1 MIAREIM
8 NMLCGGAGGGG
19 EHYTSMPFTAELA
32 GLFEPDS
39 IDIINSL
46 WRNKITGG
54 NNMQLVGG
62 AISDDALKFTAGQY
76 GHVDAAYPYTYYLV
90 VKKPVLE
97 TNKAL
102 FGSSNSNADRP
113 SINCWNNGNSR
124 GSMFECVSEDI
135 LSYYYTEELQKY
147 HVLSCTVIINNV
159 ENIAQSLV
167 NSANLLWIADS
178 DAFCTPFRADITEMR
193 AYTSWNGSIG
203 LNCNAKGSS
212 GNINYSNSA
221 CQQNSYIRAFAFGG
235 RQTFEQMQ
243 ANHKYLRERYC
254 T

>member
-1 MIAREIM
+1 MADCILYG
-8 NMLCGGAGGGG
+8 NGGRGT
-19 EHYTSMPFTAELA
+19 HYISMPFTAELT

-39 IDIINSL
+39 IDITNSL

-62 AISDDALKFTAGQY
+62 AVDDNALKFTAGQH

-90 VKKPVLE
+90 VKKPILD

-102 FGSSNSNADRP
+102 FGSANSSGDKP
-113 SINCWNNGNSR
+113 SIQCWNNGNSQ
-124 GSMFECVSEDI
+124 GSMFECISESSN
-135 LSYYYTEELQKY
+135 SYYYTEKLQKY

-159 ENIAQSLV
+159 ENIGQSMIGT
-167 NSANLLWIADS
+167 ANLLWLVDS
-178 DAFCTPFRADITEMR
+178 DAFCTPFRADITEMS

-203 LNCNAKGSS
+203 LNCYAKGNA

-221 CQQNSYIRAFAFGG
+221 CQQNSYIRAFAFGA
-235 RQTFEQMQ
+235 RQTLEQMQ